1 MYADQAA
8 TGIRVGTLLADTWRI
23 ERRIGTGG
31 MAAVYAARHERNG
44 CRVAVK
50 VLHPDASAEADTV
63 RRFRREGYLGN
74 SINHRG
80 VVRVYDDGV
89 TTDGCA
95 FLIMDLLEGRTL
107 EDECEANGG
116 RLPINRAI
124 SVVRDV
130 LGILAASHEGGV
142 IHRDVKPANVFV
154 TNDGEVKLLD
164 FGIAT
169 MARSSTADSRTSTGA
184 GWGTVL
190 FMAPEQISGDG
201 ARGARVDVWATG
213 VMLFKL
219 VSGRY
224 PFLAMNLLELAA
236 AYRTRPPMLERLVPG
251 FPVEIARV
259 VDRALTCAPE
269 QRWSDAAAMLAALDQ
284 AEADALRETAEHRVP
299 AAWSSSMTVA
309 LATVPRLPLAAPI
322 APPRGPVAETPKAP
336 VQPMAPVTER
346 ALAET
351 ARRPFVLGFLA
362 LSIATFLTSAAYGVS
377 VHGGPSATGP
387 VPNIVVG
394 SSR

>member
-44 CRVAVK
+44 GRVAVK

-89 TTDGCA
+89 TADGCA
-95 FLIMDLLEGRTL
+95 FLIMDLLDGETL
-107 EDECEANGG
+107 EDECAARGG
-116 RLPINRAI
+116 YLPFDRAI
-124 SVVRDV
+124 SVARDV
-130 LGILAASHEGGV
+130 LDILAASHEVGV

-154 TNDGEVKLLD
+154 TKDGEVKLLD

-169 MARSSTADSRTSTGA
+169 MARTATADSRTSTGA

-219 VSGRY
+219 VSGAY
-224 PFLAMNLLELAA
+224 PFKAKNLLELAL
-236 AYRTRPPMLERLVPG
+236 AYRTRPPMLDRLVPG
-251 FPVEIARV
+251 FPTSIARV
-259 VDRALTCAPE
+259 IDRALTCAPE
-269 QRWSDAAAMLAALDQ
+269 DRWSDARAMLAALEA
-284 AEADALRETAEHRVP
+284 AESEALRDTAERC
-299 AAWSSSMTVA
+299 AADEWSSMTVA
-309 LATVPRLPLAAPI
+309 LATVPRLP
-322 APPRGPVAETPKAP
+322 VAVALPLPA
-336 VQPMAPVTER
+336 PMAPRTQPRSE
-346 ALAET
+346 APAEPSPLADT
-351 ARRPFVLGFLA
+351 TRRPLVLGFLA
-362 LSIATFLTSAAYGVS
+362 LSIVAFLSSAAYGVS
-377 VHGGPSATGP
+377 VHGGPTAAPSMVA
-387 VPNIVVG
+387 G